1 MRPILFSILISLC
14 SFSAFAQ
21 NDSVLTPRVPPRT
34 QVLTPANNAPQ
45 SSGSTQVLT
54 PANGSPLSTPGTLMQ
69 APINTNVPVQEEG
82 RNKRKTAP
90 PSDPKAFGV
99 AVPLGKTK
107 QDTLKR

>member
-1 MRPILFSILISLC
+1 MRPILFSILISLG

-21 NDSVLTPRVPPRT
+21 TDSVLKPNVPPRT
-34 QVLTPANNAPQ
+34 QVITPTNNPPQ
-45 SSGSTQVLT
+45 TSGSPQVLT

-69 APINTNVPVQEEG
+69 APADPNATLREEG
-82 RNKRKTAP
+82 RNKRKTTP

-107 QDTLKR
+107 PDTLKR